1 MLQRRV
7 IPTLLLQGDALVK
20 TKQFQSP
27 TYIGD
32 PCNTVEIFNE
42 LEVDELVF
50 LDISPNRHKVGP
62 DFKLLEKISSECFM
76 PLAYGGGISNVEQA
90 EKLFK
95 IGFEKVII
103 NTAGVNNPHL
113 FIELAEKFGS
123 QAVVAAVD
131 FRLNKKGICELHI
144 QSGQKNTHKDVF
156 EWCAEVENL
165 GVGEILLTSID
176 REGMWTGLD
185 IDLVRRVSAMLAV
198 PVIAHGGAGSLE
210 DIYSLL
216 SETDASAVGV
226 GSFFIFQKQGMGVL
240 VNMPTHTEIQIM
252 LKKITQQ

>member
-20 TKQFQSP
+20 TKQFKSP

-62 DFKLLEKISSECFM
+62 NFKLLEKISSECFM

-90 EKLFK
+90 ETLFK

-103 NTAGVNNPHL
+103 NTAGVNNPQL

-144 QSGQKNTHKDVF
+144 QSGQKNTHKEVF

-185 IDLVRRVSAMLAV
+185 IELVRDVSAMLAI

-210 DIYSLL
+210 DVYNLF

-226 GSFFIFQKQGMGVL
+226 GSFFVFQKQGMGVL
-240 VNMPTHTEIQIM
+240 VNMPTHTEIQFM